1 MSKYTKV
8 TELVWKYDALSTDA
22 VEIAKQY
29 AELPWVLRLLIPR
42 SIRRIIVRLAET
54 IDEMTD

>member
-8 TELVWKYDALSTDA
+8 TDMAWKIEALSTDA
-22 VEIAKQY
+22 VEIVRKY
-29 AELPWVLRLLIPR
+29 AELPWVFQIIIPR
-42 SIRRIIVRLAET
+42 SIRCIIIRLAET